1 MSGLKTK
8 AQTEKGA
15 AEVDG
20 ISVTELVKLL
30 LVDDEER
37 NLDALETI
45 LASSGCTLVRAKS
58 ADEALLALL
67 QNEFAAII
75 LDIKMPGTSGLEL
88 ARLIKVRKRTQH
100 VPILFLTAYSLDE
113 RDVLEAYD
121 VGGVDYL
128 NKPINPAILRS
139 KVAVFVDLFRTT
151 RALANAV
158 EALNDEIGER
168 ERVQEQL
175 RESRDELENRVLE
188 RTAAL
193 DQANHDVRAH
203 ADALTEANR
212 RKDEF
217 LATLAHEL
225 RNPIAPIRYAIEVL
239 KLKCSTMT
247 ELQWAMELIERQTQH
262 MARLVDDL
270 LDVNRISRN
279 ALELRIERVEL
290 SSVIQA
296 AVETSSPLIERTGHE
311 LVVRLPSYPI
321 YLDAD
326 VVRLAQIFSN
336 LLNNAAKYGKGRES
350 GPIQLIAEDHG
361 DMVQVKVEDKG
372 VGIDRSMLPH
382 IFDMFTQVGRSL
394 EQSEGG
400 LGIGL
405 ALAKQFVEMHSG
417 KIEAFSDG
425 LGKGSRFV
433 VSLPVVVKAT
443 IPPEP
448 APVLRP
454 QKSSKYR
461 ILIADDNPDV
471 AEAFEIMLQTLGHEV
486 VVAHDGVEAVEKAG
500 PFVPDI
506 VVLDVGM
513 PRLNGYDAAL
523 QIRQQEWA
531 KEVVLIAITGWGN
544 QRDKQRA
551 EESGF
556 DFHLVKPVDPAAL
569 GDLLDSLQP
578 AAGRRSAGK
587 L

>member
-279 ALELRIERVEL
+279 ALDLRIERVEL

-425 LGKGSRFV
+425 LGKGSKFV
-433 VSLPVVVKAT
+433 VSLPVAVKAT

-513 PRLNGYDAAL
+513 PRLNGYDAAR